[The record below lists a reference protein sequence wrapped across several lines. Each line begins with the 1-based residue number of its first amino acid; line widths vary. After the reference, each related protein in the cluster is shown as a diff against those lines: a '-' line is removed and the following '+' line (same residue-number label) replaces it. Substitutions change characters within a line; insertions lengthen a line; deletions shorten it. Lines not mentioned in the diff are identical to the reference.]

1 MSVIQFDHLSAEERS
16 LLYTTP
22 ALVTYLI
29 GGADGNFDTKE
40 EVQSSHFIRIHSADG
55 DPILFDFYKHVETT
69 YFDVLDAVVKQY
81 ERTSVKERTDS
92 IIAELEKL
100 NEVLP
105 KVDNL
110 YARVLIKSLRSLAKV
125 VAEASGGVLGF
136 LEVGYEE
143 EQLMGLE
150 MITYQP

>member
-1 MSVIQFDHLSAEERS
+1 MPVIQFDQLTPEERN
-16 LLYTTP
+16 LLYTSP

-40 EVQSSHFIRIHSADG
+40 EVQSSHFIRIHAADG
-55 DPILFDFYKHVETT
+55 DPILFDFYKHVEIT

-81 ERTSVKERTDS
+81 EDAPVKERTDK
-92 IIAELEKL
+92 IVAELEKL
-100 NEVLP
+100 NTILP

-110 YARVLIKSLRSLAKV
+110 YARVFIKSLRSLAKV
-125 VAEASGGVLGF
+125 VAEVSGGVLGF

-143 EQLMGLE
+143 ERLMGLE
-150 MITYQP
+150 MITYHP

>member
-1 MSVIQFDHLSAEERS
+1 MSVIQFDHLTAEERN
-16 LLYTTP
+16 LLYISP

-81 ERTSVKERTDS
+81 ENTSVKERTDS
-92 IIAELEKL
+92 IITELEKL
-100 NEVLP
+100 NEILP

-143 EQLMGLE
+143 ERLMGLE

>member
-81 ERTSVKERTDS
+81 EHTSVKERTDS

-100 NEVLP
+100 NEVLQ

>member
-1 MSVIQFDHLSAEERS
+1 MSVIQFDHLTAEERN
-16 LLYTTP
+16 LLYTSP

-29 GGADGNFDTKE
+29 GGADGALDTKE
-40 EVQSSHFIRIHSADG
+40 EVQSSHFIRIHAADG
-55 DPILFDFYKHVETT
+55 DPILFDFYKHVETN
-69 YFDVLDAVVKQY
+69 YFDVLDAIVKNY
-81 ERTSVKERTDS
+81 ESMPVEERTKN
-92 IIAELEKL
+92 IIVELSKL
-100 NEVLP
+100 NDVLP

-110 YARVLIKSLRSLAKV
+110 YARVFIKSLRTLAKV

-143 EQLMGLE
+143 ERLMGLE

>member
-143 EQLMGLE
+143 ERLMGLE